1 MSQLS
6 MRTKGTDSASPIT
19 IRRHARARRMRLSVD
34 PRHGRVLLTI
44 PARASERRALAWAA
58 EQKAW
63 IEARLAEVPPAQP
76 LEPGSLVPLYG
87 EPHILV
93 WQNGASRTVRR
104 EPGRL
109 LTGGPVELLAAR
121 VLRWLRAH
129 ATELLERET
138 HEFAAKADVSIS
150 RIGVGDPVSRWGS
163 CSSSGAI
170 RYSWRL
176 ILAPEWVRRATVAH
190 EVAHRVHLDH
200 SPAFH
205 ALVKKLLGKDP
216 RPARE
221 WLRRYGASL
230 HRFGRF

>member
-1 MSQLS
+1 
-6 MRTKGTDSASPIT
+6 
-19 IRRHARARRMRLSVD
+19 MRLSVD
-34 PRHGRVLLTI
+34 LRHGKVLLTI

-63 IEARLAEVPPAQP
+63 IEARLAEVPPAVP
-76 LEPGSLVPLYG
+76 LQPGSIVPLYG
-87 EPHILV
+87 EPHILD
-93 WQNGASRTVRR
+93 WQNGASRIVRR

-109 LTGGPVELLAAR
+109 VAGGPVELLAPR
-121 VLRWLRAH
+121 LLRWLRAH
-129 ATELLERET
+129 ATELLTRET
-138 HEFAAKADVSIS
+138 REFAAKANVAVS
-150 RIGVGDPVSRWGS
+150 RIGIGDPVSRWGS

-205 ALVKKLLGKDP
+205 ALVKKLFGADP
-216 RPARE
+216 RPAST
-221 WLRRYGASL
+221 WLRRHGASL

>member
-1 MSQLS
+1 
-6 MRTKGTDSASPIT
+6 
-19 IRRHARARRMRLSVD
+19 MRLSVD

-44 PARASERRALAWAA
+44 PARFSERRALAWAA
-58 EQKAW
+58 EQEAW
-63 IEARLAEVPPAQP
+63 IEAQLSEVPPAVP

-93 WQNGASRTVRR
+93 WQHGASRRVRR

-109 LTGGPVELLAAR
+109 VTGGPMELLAPR
-121 VLRWLRAH
+121 MLRWLRAH
-129 ATELLERET
+129 AAELLERET
-138 HEFAAKADVSIS
+138 QEFAAKANVTVG
-150 RIGVGDPVSRWGS
+150 RIGIGDPVSRWGS

-190 EVAHRVHLDH
+190 EVAHWVHLDH

-205 ALVKKLLGKDP
+205 ALVKKLLGADP
-216 RPARE
+216 RPANG
-221 WLRRYGASL
+221 WLRQYGASL